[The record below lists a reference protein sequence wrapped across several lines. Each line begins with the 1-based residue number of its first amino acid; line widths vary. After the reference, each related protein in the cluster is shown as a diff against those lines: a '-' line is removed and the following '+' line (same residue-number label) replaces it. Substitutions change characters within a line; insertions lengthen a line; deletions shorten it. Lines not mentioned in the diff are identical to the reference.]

1 LLPPEGASA
10 GRTGK
15 AGAASSVGVAS
26 DRRSRDG
33 PVLVV
38 NSGST
43 SLKIDLVAA
52 DGSASPVDSLAEAPP
67 EVAAVAHR
75 FVHGGTEFREP
86 VVVDDL
92 VARRLEALTELAP
105 LHNVRALGGIAEAR
119 RALPDRPHVAVF
131 DTAFHA
137 TISEVASTYALP
149 ERLRNDFGIRRYGFH
164 GLSVEWAAER
174 VRVARLVVCH
184 LGGGCSVTAVLDGRS
199 VDTTMGFTPL
209 EGVPMATRSGSVDPG
224 ALIYLLR
231 HGLSVDDLEEA
242 LEHESGL
249 LGLAGSARVEE
260 LAENT
265 DPGARF
271 ALELFAYRIAGAV
284 AAMTTALGGLD
295 ALVFTAGIG
304 EHSELVRSLVLERL
318 GALGS
323 FDVVVLEA
331 REDLVA
337 ARATRALL
345 GLPAQRLP
353 A

>member
-1 LLPPEGASA
+1 
-10 GRTGK
+10 
-15 AGAASSVGVAS
+15 
-26 DRRSRDG
+26 
-33 PVLVV
+33 
-38 NSGST
+38 
-43 SLKIDLVAA
+43 
-52 DGSASPVDSLAEAPP
+52 
-67 EVAAVAHR
+67 
-75 FVHGGTEFREP
+75 
-86 VVVDDL
+86 
-92 VARRLEALTELAP
+92 
-105 LHNVRALGGIAEAR
+105 LHNTRALEVIAEAR
-119 RALPDRPHVAVF
+119 QTLPDRPHVAVF

-137 TISEVASTYALP
+137 TIPEVASTYALP
-149 ERLRNDFGIRRYGFH
+149 QRLRDDFGIRRYGFH
-164 GLSVEWAAER
+164 GLSVEWAVER
-174 VRVARLVVCH
+174 VRVRRLVVCH

-224 ALIYLLR
+224 ALVYLLR

-249 LGLAGSARVEE
+249 VGLGGSERVEE
-260 LAENT
+260 LERSS
-265 DPGARF
+265 DPQARF
-271 ALELFAYRIAGAV
+271 ALDLFAYRVAGAV

-323 FDVVVLEA
+323 FDLVVLET

-345 GLPAQRLP
+345 GFSPQKMP
-353 A
+353 PSD

>member
-1 LLPPEGASA
+1 LGLALL
-10 GRTGK
+10 TN
-15 AGAASSVGVAS
+15 
-26 DRRSRDG
+26 G
-33 PVLVV
+33 PILVV
-38 NSGST
+38 NAGST
-43 SLKIDLVAA
+43 SLKLDLVAA
-52 DGSASPVDSLAEAPP
+52 DGSPAEVESLAEAPA
-67 EVAAVAHR
+67 EVAATAHR
-75 FVHGGTEFREP
+75 FVHGGAEFQEP

-105 LHNVRALGGIAEAR
+105 LHNMRALEVIAEAR
-119 RALPDRPHVAVF
+119 KTLPDRPHVAVF

-137 TISEVASTYALP
+137 TIPEVASTYALP
-149 ERLRNDFGIRRYGFH
+149 QRLRDDFGIRRYGFH

-174 VRVARLVVCH
+174 VRVPRLVVCH

-224 ALIYLLR
+224 ALVYLLR
-231 HGLSVDDLEEA
+231 HGLSLDDLEEA

-249 LGLAGSARVEE
+249 VGLGGSERVEE
-260 LAENT
+260 LERSS
-265 DPGARF
+265 DPQARF
-271 ALELFAYRIAGAV
+271 ALDLFAYRVAGAV

-304 EHSELVRSLVLERL
+304 EHSELVRSLVLESL
-318 GALGS
+318 GVLGS

-345 GLPAQRLP
+345 GLSPQKMPRP
-353 A
+353 D

>member
-1 LLPPEGASA
+1 M
-10 GRTGK
+10 
-15 AGAASSVGVAS
+15 
-26 DRRSRDG
+26 
-33 PVLVV
+33 
-38 NSGST
+38 
-43 SLKIDLVAA
+43 
-52 DGSASPVDSLAEAPP
+52 DSLDEAPS

-75 FVHGGTEFREP
+75 VVHGGSEFREP

-92 VARRLEALTELAP
+92 VAHRLEALTELAP
-105 LHNVRALGGIAEAR
+105 LHNTSALEGIAEAR
-119 RALPDRPHVAVF
+119 QVLPDRPHVAVF

-137 TISEVASTYALP
+137 TIPEVASTYALP
-149 ERLRNDFGIRRYGFH
+149 ERLRDEFGIRRYGFH

-174 VRVARLVVCH
+174 VRVSRLVVCH

-224 ALIYLLR
+224 ALVYLLR
-231 HGLSVDDLEEA
+231 HGLPLDELESA

-249 LGLAGSARVEE
+249 LGLGGSARVEE
-260 LAENT
+260 LERSA
-265 DPGARF
+265 DPQARF
-271 ALELFAYRIAGAV
+271 ALELFAYRVAGAV

-323 FDVVVLEA
+323 LDVVVLEA

-337 ARATRALL
+337 ARAARALL
-345 GLPAQRLP
+345 GLSPQELPPA